1 MTTAQLTPDA
11 TLDATALDAT
21 ARSRLRDLR
30 RPLAVGALVLLVGVV
45 VAVSQA
51 GNARGYLDPD
61 AATPAGARA
70 LRVLLEEHGIH
81 FSTVGSSGAALT
93 SASSGDAL
101 LVATPDG
108 LSPHQLDQIEQSRA
122 DLVLVDPT
130 PSVLDRLA
138 PWLSVDD
145 SVRTEPRDAVCDLRA
160 ARQAG
165 RAFTGGLSF
174 GGKTPEGGTLT
185 LCYAVNG
192 AATVAQARLASGRVI
207 TVLGSGAGLTND
219 LLAQEGNAALALNLL
234 GARQNLVWYVAQQ
247 VIDET
252 SGTQSLGD
260 LLPPWVG
267 LAVLQLCIGVVVL
280 ALWRG
285 RRLGPVVEE
294 PLPVVVRA
302 AEATEG
308 RARLY
313 RRGGARDRAAQN
325 LRAAV
330 LARVVPLVG
339 QGRGADPAAV
349 TDAVAA
355 RTGRPAAEISA
366 LLYGPAPRDDSALVR
381 LASELDVL
389 ERMVRRT

>member
-1 MTTAQLTPDA
+1 MTTAQLAPDA
-11 TLDATALDAT
+11 SPDSALDASV
-21 ARSRLRDLR
+21 RSRLRGLR
-30 RPLAVGALVLLVGVV
+30 RPLAVSAVVLLVGVV

-70 LRVLLEEHGIH
+70 LRVLLEERGIT
-81 FSTVGSSGAALT
+81 FVTVSSGEAAL
-93 SASSGDAL
+93 SAAAAGDTL
-101 LVATPDG
+101 LVASPDD
-108 LSPHQLDQIEQSRA
+108 LSPHQLDQVEQSRA

-130 PSVLDRLA
+130 PSMLDRLA
-138 PWLSVDD
+138 PWLSVED
-145 SVRTEPRDAVCDLRA
+145 SVRAEPRDAVCDLGA
-160 ARQAG
+160 ARQSG
-165 RAFTGGLSF
+165 RATTGGLTF
-174 GGKTPEGGTLT
+174 GGKAPEGGTLT

-192 AATVAQARLASGRVI
+192 AATVAQAALSDGRLI

-234 GARQNLVWYVAQQ
+234 GAHQKLVWYVAQQ
-247 VIDET
+247 VIDDA

-260 LLPPWVG
+260 LLPRWVG

-285 RRLGPVVEE
+285 RRFGPVVEE

-349 TDAVAA
+349 TDAIAA
-355 RTGRPAAEISA
+355 RTGRPAGAISA
-366 LLYGPAPRDDSALVR
+366 LLYGAAPSDDTALVR

-389 ERMVRRT
+389 ERMVRRP

>member
-1 MTTAQLTPDA
+1 MTTAQLAPDSTPDS
-11 TLDATALDAT
+11 ALDAT

-30 RPLAVGALVLLVGVV
+30 RPLVVAALVLLVGVV

-70 LRVLLEEHGIH
+70 VRVLLEERGIN
-81 FSTVGSSGAALT
+81 FVTVSSDEAAV
-93 SASSGDAL
+93 SAAAAGDTL

-130 PSVLDRLA
+130 PSVLDRLT
-138 PWLSVDD
+138 PWLSIQD

-165 RAFTGGLSF
+165 RAWTGGLTV
-174 GGKTPEGGTLT
+174 GGKTPEGGALT

-192 AATVAQARLASGRVI
+192 AATVAQAALSDGRVI

-219 LLAQEGNAALALNLL
+219 LLAQEGNASLALNLL
-234 GARQNLVWYVAQQ
+234 GTHQKLVWYVAHQ
-247 VIDET
+247 VIDDA

-267 LAVLQLCIGVVVL
+267 LAVLQICIGVVVL

-285 RRLGPVVEE
+285 RRFGPVVEE

-330 LARVVPLVG
+330 LARVVPLMG
-339 QGRGADPAAV
+339 LGRGADPSAV

-355 RTGRPAAEISA
+355 RTGWPAAEIGA
-366 LLYGPAPRDDSALVR
+366 LLYGAAPSDDTALVR

-389 ERMVRRT
+389 ERMVRRP

>member
-1 MTTAQLTPDA
+1 MTTAQLAPDSTPDS
-11 TLDATALDAT
+11 ALDAT

-30 RPLAVGALVLLVGVV
+30 RPLVVAALVLLVGVA

-70 LRVLLEEHGIH
+70 LRVLLEERGINV
-81 FSTVGSSGAALT
+81 SAVDSSEAALA
-93 SASSGDAL
+93 SAAARDTL

-130 PSVLDRLA
+130 PSVLDRLT
-138 PWLSVDD
+138 PWLSVED

-165 RAFTGGLSF
+165 RAWAGGLTV
-174 GGKTPEGGTLT
+174 GGKTPEGGALT

-192 AATVAQARLASGRVI
+192 AATVAQAALSDGRVI

-219 LLAQEGNAALALNLL
+219 LLAREGNASLALNLL
-234 GARQNLVWYVAQQ
+234 GAHQKLVWYVAHQ
-247 VIDET
+247 VIDDA

-267 LAVLQLCIGVVVL
+267 LAVLQICIGVVVL

-285 RRLGPVVEE
+285 RRFGPVVEE

-330 LARVVPLVG
+330 LARVVPLMG
-339 QGRGADPAAV
+339 LGRGADPAAV

-355 RTGRPAAEISA
+355 RTGRPAAQIGA
-366 LLYGPAPRDDSALVR
+366 LLYGAAPSDDTALVR
-381 LASELDVL
+381 LAAELDVL
-389 ERMVRRT
+389 ERMVRRP